1 MLNITPGVNIDE
13 AAAAAIKAA
22 TATLRTAENNA
33 LDVDHGH
40 GLPQLEPIRG
50 EDASSTSSRSEDS
63 APVDD
68 IFDDVEFP
76 DNDEGTRDGGNDC
89 DDHDE
94 SDESDDSDDGLGK
107 PD

>member
-1 MLNITPGVNIDE
+1 MLNITLGVNIDE

-22 TATLRTAENNA
+22 TAKLRTADNNA
-33 LDVDHGH
+33 LDADAGH
-40 GLPQLEPIRG
+40 GLPELEPIMG
-50 EDASSTSSRSEDS
+50 KHASSTSSRSGDS
-63 APVDD
+63 PAVDD
-68 IFDDVEFP
+68 IFDDVEIP
-76 DNDEGTRDGGNDC
+76 DNDEGSRDGGNDC